1 MRTRGPRRTGTRA
14 GQTTKLL
21 TRTMGKLIPLVV
33 EAGRAGAFVVRH
45 LLRDLELAA
54 VPQVFCDAGRAGER
68 HVN

>member
-1 MRTRGPRRTGTRA
+1 
-14 GQTTKLL
+14 
-21 TRTMGKLIPLVV
+21 MGKLIPLVV

-54 VPQVFCDAGRAGER
+54 VPQVFCDTGRAEER